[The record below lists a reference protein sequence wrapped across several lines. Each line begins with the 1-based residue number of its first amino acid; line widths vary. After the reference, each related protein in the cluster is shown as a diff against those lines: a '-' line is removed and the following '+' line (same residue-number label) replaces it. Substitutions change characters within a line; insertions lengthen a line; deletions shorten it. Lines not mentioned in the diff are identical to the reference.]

1 MRILHAM
8 AGGAFGGAE
17 TFFVDAIKAIHEE
30 NIEQF
35 VITRNNNDQKIE
47 EIKKLDIPLEI
58 ASFGKLWR
66 RPTRKIIEAAVSSFD
81 PDIIHHWL
89 GRAGSFSMKGNHIN
103 IGWYGGYYKP
113 ERFSNCQ
120 HHVAVTRDIAD
131 HIVRQ
136 GIHAENVHVLHLY
149 AEFETAKPVNRAEF
163 ATPEGV
169 PLLLSL
175 SRLHPV
181 KGLDVLLEALTA
193 VPDAYLWIAGTGPLE
208 KELKEQM
215 RALGLEDRV
224 RFLGWRY
231 DREALLAAA
240 DICVFPSRYEAFG
253 AVTIEAW
260 ATETPLVAAKAVGP
274 NAYISHGENGLLTEI
289 DDPEDL
295 AYAVNQLIQDQ
306 KLKSTIVENGLAHYR
321 RNFTKDVFKKNVGEL
336 YGALLH

>member
-1 MRILHAM
+1 MRVLHAM

-30 NIEQF
+30 NIEQH
-35 VITRNNNDQKIE
+35 VITRNNNAQKIK
-47 EIKKLDIPLEI
+47 EIERLNIPLDI

-66 RPTRKIIEAAVSSFD
+66 RPTRKIIENAVTSFN
-81 PDIIHHWL
+81 PDIAHHWL
-89 GRAGSFSMKGNHIN
+89 GRAGSFSIKGKHVN

-113 ERFSNCQ
+113 ERFANCQ
-120 HHVAVTRDIAD
+120 HHVAVTKDIAD

-136 GIHAENVHVLHLY
+136 GIDAKNVHVLHIY
-149 AEFETAKPVNRAEF
+149 AEFEAAKAVSRADF
-163 ATPEGV
+163 ATPEDV

-181 KGLDVLLEALTA
+181 KGMDVLLQAMTNI
-193 VPDAYLWIAGTGPLE
+193 PDAYLWVAGTGPLE
-208 KELKEQM
+208 KDLKEQM
-215 RALGLEDRV
+215 RTLGLEDRV

-260 ATETPLVAAKAVGP
+260 ATGTPLVAAKAVGP
-274 NAYISHGENGLLTEI
+274 NAYISHEENGLLTEI
-289 DDPEDL
+289 DDAEGL
-295 AYAVNQLIQDQ
+295 AVAVNRLIRDQ
-306 KLKSTIVENGLAHYR
+306 GLSESIVRNGLSHYQQ
-321 RNFTKDVFKKNVGEL
+321 NFTKDVFKKNVGNL